1 MAIEGDDKGK
11 TGGDGTGGTGDDK
24 GKDGQDKETLSKL
37 TEGMNALAKAVEGIQ
52 TNMAADRKKLDEDE
66 DDPDDGPDEDELDDK
81 TLETLPRKQFA
92 DHLIGRVS
100 KIIEKQL
107 KGVQKEVTS
116 VKEGVSREKVQEQVM
131 KLAGEHKDFWDWK
144 DEIAEIATET
154 PGISPARAYR
164 LARMENPDKVKK
176 LDEKYKVSD
185 GKDGGDDTSGK
196 GKKKFGGFT
205 PGSSRTVQNSKMS
218 KTEAADKAFDDIM
231 GPFMSGGE
239 GT

>member
-1 MAIEGDDKGK
+1 MATEGDDKGK
-11 TGGDGTGGTGDDK
+11 TGGDDTGGDDK
-24 GKDGQDKETLSKL
+24 DKGGNDKETLAKL
-37 TEGMNALAKAVEGIQ
+37 TEGMSALAKAVEGIQ
-52 TNMAADRKKLDEDE
+52 TNMAADRKK
-66 DDPDDGPDEDELDDK
+66 PDEDEEEEEETEDEDLDDK

-92 DHLIGRVS
+92 DHLIGKVS

-176 LDEKYKVSD
+176 LDEKYKVGD

-196 GKKKFGGFT
+196 GKKRFGGFT

-218 KTEAADKAFDDIM
+218 KTEAADKAFDEIM